1 MARRSGGR
9 WLAAALLALSAA
21 GTRSAHAQQ
30 AAPTPAPAAIALGQM
45 APDFALPGATRYGSL
60 AAPVKLSDFRGQ
72 TVVIAFFYKART
84 KG

>member
-1 MARRSGGR
+1 MHRSSPTLFAA
-9 WLAAALLALSAA
+9 LAAAALAA
-21 GTRSAHAQQ
+21 GSAGAQ
-30 AAPTPAPAAIALGQM
+30 APAPAAVSGPAVGTM
-45 APDFALPGATRYGSL
+45 APDFELPGSTRYGSL